1 MKIKL
6 ALLQIVMLFFL
17 GFSAKSQTQYK
28 IGCFSGTSGIMAYST
43 SQMNSLLSLL
53 IGGGTVTN
61 AIIKYDTDINGAGF
75 FYLEGKLNGTSTIGI
90 DLDQSGNDLMVSS
103 SKCSHSCT
111 STGSC
116 QCDLKIVERC
126 TTIQCNCSVGEG
138 GCSSS
143 ITTGLTI
150 SNDFIDFISNN
161 PPNCN

>member
-1 MKIKL
+1 MKTKFSL
-6 ALLQIVMLFFL
+6 FLLGILFFL

-28 IGCFSGTSGIMAYST
+28 IGCFSGTTGIMAYST
-43 SQMNSLLSLL
+43 SQMNTLLSILV
-53 IGGGTVTN
+53 GGGTITN
-61 AIIKYDTDINGAGF
+61 ATIKYDTDINGAGF

-90 DLDQSGNDLMVSS
+90 DLDQSGNDLIVTAL
-103 SKCSHSCT
+103 KCTHSCT

-126 TTIQCNCSVGEG
+126 TTIQCVCSVGEG

-161 PPNCN
+161 PPDCE